1 VDHTRWLDDG
11 EQRAWRSFLAA
22 NRLLM
27 ESLERQ
33 LQQDAGIPQSY
44 YEILVRLSEVPG
56 HTLRMSELAESSMS
70 SRSRLSHAVARL
82 EENGWVRRREC
93 DTDRRGLMCELTE
106 AGLAALRDAAPGH
119 VAAVRAGLFD
129 LLSPAQVT
137 GLREI
142 CEAVADH
149 FGGDRSWPP
158 GEKDPRIERRA
169 EPSD

>member
-1 VDHTRWLDDG
+1 VAHTRWLDDD
-11 EQRAWRSFLAA
+11 EQRAWRAFLAA

-56 HTLRMSELAESSMS
+56 RTLRMSELAESSMS
-70 SRSRLSHAVARL
+70 SRSRLSHAVTRL
-82 EENGWVRRREC
+82 EQNGWVRRREC
-93 DTDRRGLMCELTE
+93 DTDRRGLLCELTE
-106 AGLAALRDAAPGH
+106 AGLEALRSVAPGH

-129 LLSPAQVT
+129 LLTPSQVT
-137 GLREI
+137 ALREI

-158 GEKDPRIERRA
+158 GE
-169 EPSD
+169 